1 MIRQRFIVLI
11 TALLSLTALHAQE
24 RGKASYYSN
33 SLHGRRMSS
42 GVKYHRD
49 SMFCAHKR
57 YELGQLLQ
65 VTNVSNGKSVIVKVA
80 DRGPHA
86 RGRIID
92 LSYAA
97 AKAIGIISAG
107 VAMVEVRPVKSNIT
121 VPYKDDSKQELPEL
135 DFELSSDL
143 TPSDYE
149 PAWKRSTEDNPIVPD
164 ISKTKE
170 KAAHVAVPADIRS
183 TSSKK
188 ASTRH

>member
-107 VAMVEVRPVKSNIT
+107 VAMVEVRPVKNNIT

-135 DFELSSDL
+135 DFEISSDL

>member
-170 KAAHVAVPADIRS
+170 KTEHVAVPADIHS

>member
-107 VAMVEVRPVKSNIT
+107 VAMVEVRPVKNNIV
-121 VPYKDDSKQELPEL
+121 VPFKDDSKQELPEL

-170 KAAHVAVPADIRS
+170 KTEHVAVPADIHS

>member
-170 KAAHVAVPADIRS
+170 KTEHVAVPADIHS
-183 TSSKK
+183 TFSKK

>member
-33 SLHGRRMSS
+33 SLHGMRMSS

-107 VAMVEVRPVKSNIT
+107 VAMVEVRPVKNNIT

-143 TPSDYE
+143 SPADYE

>member
-149 PAWKRSTEDNPIVPD
+149 PAWKRSTEENPIVPD

-170 KAAHVAVPADIRS
+170 KTEHVAVPADIRS

>member
-107 VAMVEVRPVKSNIT
+107 VAMVEVRPVKNNIV
-121 VPYKDDSKQELPEL
+121 VPFKDDSKQELPEL
-135 DFELSSDL
+135 DFEISSDL
-143 TPSDYE
+143 SPADYE
-149 PAWKRSTEDNPIVPD
+149 PSWKRSTEDNPIVPD

>member
-107 VAMVEVRPVKSNIT
+107 VAMVEVRPVKNNIV
-121 VPYKDDSKQELPEL
+121 VPFKDDSKQELPEL
-135 DFELSSDL
+135 DFEISSDL
-143 TPSDYE
+143 SPADYE
-149 PAWKRSTEDNPIVPD
+149 PSWKRSTEDNPIVPD

-170 KAAHVAVPADIRS
+170 KAEHVAVPADIRS

>member
-1 MIRQRFIVLI
+1 
-11 TALLSLTALHAQE
+11 
-24 RGKASYYSN
+24 
-33 SLHGRRMSS
+33 MSS

-107 VAMVEVRPVKSNIT
+107 VAMVEVRPVKNNIV
-121 VPYKDDSKQELPEL
+121 VPFKDDSKQELPEL

-170 KAAHVAVPADIRS
+170 KTEHVAVPADIRS

>member
-1 MIRQRFIVLI
+1 MIRQRFIVLT

-143 TPSDYE
+143 SPADYE

-170 KAAHVAVPADIRS
+170 KTEHVAVPADIHS

>member
-107 VAMVEVRPVKSNIT
+107 VAMVEVRPVKNNIT